1 MRVDFRK
8 LKNSRRVR
16 QQLVCMQETTAMLN
30 CIALSSADGV
40 NTRCTKEIAALN
52 TCMTAAKLGR
62 KSKHKPTTNYH
73 VLRLSKKMLGGGR
86 K

>member
-16 QQLVCMQETTAMLN
+16 KQLVCMVETTSMLN
-30 CIALSSADGV
+30 CIAITTSDGV
-40 NTRCTKEIAALN
+40 NTRCAKEIAALN
-52 TCMTAAKLGR
+52 TCMAAVKSGR

-73 VLRLSKKMLGGGR
+73 VLRLSKKMLGG
-86 K
+86 KK